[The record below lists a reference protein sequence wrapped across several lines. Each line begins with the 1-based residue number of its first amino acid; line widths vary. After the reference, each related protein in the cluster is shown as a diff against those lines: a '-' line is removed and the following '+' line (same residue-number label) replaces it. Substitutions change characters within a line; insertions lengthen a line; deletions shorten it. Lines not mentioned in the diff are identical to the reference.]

1 MNVVEIIH
9 ELQNRVLEYKE
20 ENMHLKMK
28 NEELQKEID
37 RLKKTKKPYV
47 TPTAKIVVDEN
58 EDTITVPEKKEDCM
72 DFFIPSSTANS
83 DVEEVIEKKPK
94 RSRRKKNVE

>member
-20 ENMHLKMK
+20 ENMRLKMK

-58 EDTITVPEKKEDCM
+58 EGTITIPEKKEDRM